1 MKINSM
7 KFEIINFELIIICAV
22 IAGLFLLEIPP
33 TNEKILTLVL
43 GAILNDV
50 SHSINNMFHK
60 REKGE

>member
-7 KFEIINFELIIICAV
+7 KFEIINFELIIICGV
-22 IAGLFLLEIPP
+22 IGGLFILEIPA

-60 REKGE
+60 KEKGE